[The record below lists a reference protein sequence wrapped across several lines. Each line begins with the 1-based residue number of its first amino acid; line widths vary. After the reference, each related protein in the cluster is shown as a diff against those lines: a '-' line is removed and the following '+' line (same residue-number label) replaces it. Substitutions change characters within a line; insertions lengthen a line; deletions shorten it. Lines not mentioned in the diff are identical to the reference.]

1 MEHEMLSA
9 ANTVLVV
16 EDDPLVRSYAVMTL
30 ESLGYK
36 VIAAVDGNDALQKLR
51 SDIHVDVLFTDIVMP
66 GGINGWEL
74 ADRAQQA
81 RPGLTVLLTTGYSV
95 EALTKYGLLR
105 PGCVL
110 FTKPYRRA
118 DLASRMRE
126 ILNTPLCGA

>member
-1 MEHEMLSA
+1 MLLNG

-16 EDDPLVRSYAVMTL
+16 EDDALVRSYAVMTL

-51 SDIHVDVLFTDIVMP
+51 SGIHVDVLFTDIVMP

-74 ADRAQQA
+74 ADRAQQE
-81 RPGLTVLLTTGYSV
+81 RPGLTVLLTTGYSP
-95 EALTKYGLLR
+95 ETLTKYCRLR
-105 PGCVL
+105 PGRVL
-110 FTKPYRRA
+110 LTKPYRKA

-126 ILNTPLCGA
+126 ILNPPLCDA

>member
-1 MEHEMLSA
+1 MLLNG

-16 EDDPLVRSYAVMTL
+16 EDDPLVRSYAAMTL

-36 VIAAVDGNDALQKLR
+36 VIAAVDGNDALQKLG
-51 SDIHVDVLFTDIVMP
+51 SNIHVDILFTDIVMP

-81 RPGLTVLLTTGYSV
+81 RPGLMVLLTTGYSL
-95 EALTKYGLLR
+95 ETLIKYSRLR

-110 FTKPYRRA
+110 LTKPYRKA

-126 ILNTPLCGA
+126 ILNTPLCDV

>member
-1 MEHEMLSA
+1 MLQSS

-51 SDIHVDVLFTDIVMP
+51 SGTHVDVLFTDIVMP

-74 ADRAQQA
+74 ADSAQQE
-81 RPGLTVLLTTGYSV
+81 RPGLTVLLTTGYSL
-95 EALTKYGLLR
+95 ETLTKYGRLR
-105 PGCVL
+105 PGRVL
-110 FTKPYRRA
+110 LTKPYRKA

-126 ILNTPLCGA
+126 ILNTPLCDA